1 MLIACLL
8 WNDFL
13 FDVKRAYRITTNTPV
28 SIYIHNN
35 NWSFKKSDFF
45 FLFRFLAKYSIL
57 FNRSSYISDF
67 IKGFGFSLSLFLPAS
82 FHFYYNLF
90 EKMVFCCSVT
100 YFNINRIAVAEKEK
114 RTHQTIERK
123 EQQRAFELIEIQIY
137 QS

>member
-1 MLIACLL
+1 MRWFGYVISGKRFFFFVERQKSQNIERLSMLIACLL

-90 EKMVFCCSVT
+90 EKKWFFVVPSLILT
-100 YFNINRIAVAEKEK
+100 SIA
-114 RTHQTIERK
+114 
-123 EQQRAFELIEIQIY
+123 
-137 QS
+137 